1 MVLSAG
7 TLCSAQALRS
17 TEAPRS
23 IHATRSTQTPRLT
36 GPLPTAAT
44 DPPAR
49 NIQRFLA
56 KYRQKRQ
63 DVTIVLLDGSVST
76 DMGYASKRQDAA
88 YRPPCCTEY
97 NIPSFIEERL
107 RWKEQQFRR
116 YDARR
121 NNPDSTPVFT
131 ESQPG
136 LTAQYDSA
144 WDWQN
149 KPPVS
154 NGYNGLTRILSGPAP
169 QVAYRF
175 PKQARRCDFI
185 YRTDYLSSADL
196 QVSVTTGKG
205 SVQAYDEGSST
216 WKEADGYQFS
226 AREKDEQLPG
236 SFFPGKPFG
245 ATSLRKSIYQKR
257 LKMRCIIPH
266 GDTRISITSRDG
278 GRLCYWGIAWS
289 PKEYMIQFINSARG
303 GHDIEHLKVFEPWS
317 LDYWKPDLILYSCN
331 TINEGADASPNNTT
345 KSPEQFAKGFETYI
359 RSLLNKPYAPEV
371 FAYILFT
378 AKAHNIV
385 NEQDVVGTTF
395 IPGYGEASVFDFID
409 HLNQRLKTLPI
420 ASVNVFYHYW
430 ELARQ
435 KALMDHQTIYSE
447 LFSDGGPAG
456 KTYVADFTHLND
468 YGARVGWEYLSAYF
482 NF

>member
-1 MVLSAG
+1 MYRQISLIFSLLALTS
-7 TLCSAQALRS
+7 TLPAQ
-17 TEAPRS
+17 APRS
-23 IHATRSTQTPRLT
+23 DEGTPVS
-36 GPLPTAAT
+36 AY
-44 DPPAR
+44 
-49 NIQRFLA
+49 IQRFLA
-56 KYRQKRQ
+56 KYREKRQ

-76 DMGYASKRQDAA
+76 DMGYASKREDAA

-107 RWKEQQFRR
+107 RWKEQQFKR
-116 YDARR
+116 YDALW
-121 NNPDSTPVFT
+121 NGSDSTPVFT

-136 LTAQYDSA
+136 RTVQYDGA

-154 NGYNGLTRILSGPAP
+154 NGYNGLTRILSGASP
-169 QVAYRF
+169 QVAYLF
-175 PKQARRCDFI
+175 PKEARRCDFI
-185 YRTDYLSSADL
+185 YRTDYLSSAAL
-196 QVSVTTGKG
+196 KITVTTGPG
-205 SVQAYDEGSST
+205 SVQVYDERSST
-216 WKEADGYQFS
+216 WKEADGFIFS
-226 AREKDEQLPG
+226 AREKDELIPG

-257 LKMRCIIPH
+257 LKMRCTIAH
-266 GDTRISITSRDG
+266 AATRVTIKSLDG

-303 GHDIEHLKVFEPWS
+303 GHDIEHLKDFEPWS

-331 TINEGADASPNNTT
+331 TINEGADASSANTT
-345 KSPEQFAKGFETYI
+345 KSPVQFANGLETYI
-359 RSLLNKPYAPEV
+359 RGLLHKPYAPEV

-409 HLNQRLKTLPI
+409 HLNQRLQTLPI

-430 ELARQ
+430 EVARQ
-435 KALMDHQTIYSE
+435 KALMDHRSIFSE
-447 LFSDGGPAG
+447 LFSDGGPKG
-456 KTYVADFTHLND
+456 KGYVADFTHLND